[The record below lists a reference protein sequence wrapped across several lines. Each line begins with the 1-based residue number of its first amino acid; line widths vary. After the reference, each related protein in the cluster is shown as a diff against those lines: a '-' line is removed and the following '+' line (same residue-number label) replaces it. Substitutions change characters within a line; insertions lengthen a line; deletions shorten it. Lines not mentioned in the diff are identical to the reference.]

1 MAQQITQLQK
11 QVKAKDAQGLVPS
24 GVKIEQPT
32 VFAGTHNGTGVKN
45 FINACNASFSLVGI
59 VDDYTYALFA

>member
-1 MAQQITQLQK
+1 MAQQITQLKK

-32 VFAGTHNGTGVKN
+32 VFAGTHNGTDVKN
-45 FINACNASFSLVGI
+45 FINACNVYFSLVDLI
-59 VDDYTYALFA
+59 DDNTRALFA